1 MLGILLID
9 KPAGITSHDA
19 VDRIRRAFGTKRV
32 GHAGTLDPMAT
43 GLLVVAVGAATRFL
57 QYLPLEPKEYE
68 GEVTFGQA
76 SSTYDT
82 EGELS
87 EPRPVPENLQS
98 RLDEIAPRFLGLVEQ
113 LPPIYSAVKVGG
125 KPLYAYARKGQEAER
140 KARIVRVDTFELTV
154 LEPSVVRM
162 KVVCSGGTY
171 VRSLAHDLGQT
182 VGCGAHLSALRRTRA
197 GAFRLED
204 AVALEGARKEHLIDL
219 PHALPPMP
227 LMQLNPIETASIRQG
242 RRVGIEKP
250 PSHRLVGL
258 LDPLGSI
265 VGVARVV
272 GQELQPECVLP
283 LEAVHD

>member
-19 VDRIRRAFGTKRV
+19 VDRIRRSFGTKRV

-68 GEVTFGQA
+68 GEITFGQ
-76 SSTYDT
+76 SSTTYDT

-87 EPRPVPENLQS
+87 EPQPVPVNLQEK
-98 RLDEIAPRFLGLVEQ
+98 LDEISPKFVGLVEQ
-113 LPPIYSAVKVGG
+113 LPPIFSAVKVGG
-125 KPLYAYARKGQEAER
+125 KPLYAYARKGLEAER
-140 KARIVRVDTFELTV
+140 KPRTVRIDSFELKV
-154 LEPSVVRM
+154 LRPSVVHM

-171 VRSLAHDLGQT
+171 VRSLADDLGKEI
-182 VGCGAHLSALRRTRA
+182 GCGAHLTALRRTAA
-197 GAFRLED
+197 GAFPLERAKPLD
-204 AVALEGARKEHLIDL
+204 QVSKDDLIDL
-219 PHALPPMP
+219 SDALPPMP
-227 LMQLNPIETASIRQG
+227 LLHLNPIETASIRQG
-242 RRVGIEKP
+242 RRVGIARP
-250 PSHRLVGL
+250 PTHRLVGL
-258 LDPLGSI
+258 LDPVGEI

>member
-9 KPAGITSHDA
+9 KPSGITSHDA

-68 GEVTFGQA
+68 GEITFGRR
-76 SSTYDT
+76 STTYDT
-82 EGELS
+82 EGEFS
-87 EPRPVPENLQS
+87 ESHPVPEDLQD
-98 RLDEIAPRFLGLVEQ
+98 RLDEIAPRFIGPVEQ
-113 LPPIYSAVKVGG
+113 LPPVFSAVKVAG
-125 KPLYAYARKGQEAER
+125 KPLYAYARRGQEVER
-140 KARIVRVDTFELTV
+140 KPRIVRIDSFELTV
-154 LEPSVVRM
+154 LDPTVVRM

-171 VRSLAHDLGQT
+171 VRSLAHDLGEA
-182 VGCGAHLSALRRTRA
+182 VGCGAYLSALRRTRA
-197 GAFRLED
+197 GAFDLSRAVSLESAEQSD
-204 AVALEGARKEHLIDL
+204 LISLSD
-219 PHALPPMP
+219 ALPPMP

-242 RRVGIEKP
+242 RRVGVARP
-250 PSHRLVGL
+250 PANRLVGL
-258 LDPLGSI
+258 LDPLGAI

>member
-68 GEVTFGQA
+68 GEITFGQ
-76 SSTYDT
+76 STTTYDT

-87 EPRPVPENLQS
+87 EAQPVPVDLQE
-98 RLDEIAPRFLGLVEQ
+98 RLDAIVPRFVGLVEQ

-125 KPLYAYARKGQEAER
+125 KPLYAYARKGQEAQR
-140 KARIVRVDTFELTV
+140 NPRTVRIDSFELRV
-154 LEPSVVRM
+154 LQPPVVHMR
-162 KVVCSGGTY
+162 VVCSGGTY
-171 VRSLAHDLGQT
+171 VRSLADDLGKE
-182 VGCGAHLSALRRTRA
+182 VGCGAHLSALRRTAA
-197 GAFRLED
+197 GAFHLDRAKPLD
-204 AVALEGARKEHLIDL
+204 QVTKDDLIDL
-219 PHALPPMP
+219 SDALPPMP

-242 RRVGIEKP
+242 RRVGIARP
-250 PSHRLVGL
+250 PAHRLVGL
-258 LDPLGSI
+258 LDPVGSV

>member
-19 VDRIRRAFGTKRV
+19 VDRIRRTFGTKRV

-57 QYLPLEPKEYE
+57 QYLPLEPKEYD
-68 GEVTFGQA
+68 GEVTFGQ
-76 SSTYDT
+76 STTTYDT

-87 EPRPVPENLQS
+87 EPQSVPNDLQE
-98 RLDEIAPRFLGLVEQ
+98 RLDAIAPKFIGLVEQ
-113 LPPIYSAVKVGG
+113 LPPIFSAVKVAG
-125 KPLYAYARKGQEAER
+125 KPLYAYARKGHDAER
-140 KARIVRVDTFELTV
+140 KPRTVRIDTFELKV
-154 LEPSVVRM
+154 LQPSVVHM

-171 VRSLAHDLGQT
+171 VRSLADDLGKE
-182 VGCGAHLSALRRTRA
+182 VGCGAHLTALRRTAA
-197 GAFRLED
+197 GAFHLDQAKPLEQVSKD
-204 AVALEGARKEHLIDL
+204 DLIDL
-219 PHALPPMP
+219 SDALPPMP

-242 RRVGIEKP
+242 RRVGIARP
-250 PSHRLVGL
+250 PAHRLVGL
-258 LDPLGSI
+258 LDPVGAI